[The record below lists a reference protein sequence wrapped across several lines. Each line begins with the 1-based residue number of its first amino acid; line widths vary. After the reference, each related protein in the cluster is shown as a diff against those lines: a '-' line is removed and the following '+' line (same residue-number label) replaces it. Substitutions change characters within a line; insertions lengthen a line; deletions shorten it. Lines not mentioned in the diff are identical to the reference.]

1 LPHIL
6 YIIARHL
13 FSSWDYLLSGKLKTI
28 ADFIRFAYSRM
39 NGSDIYFGHG
49 TDNAWDESVALVLQS
64 LRLPWDFS
72 QELWSCRVTEDE
84 REMLYSRV
92 DKRINERVPVPYLT
106 HEAWFCELPFY
117 VDERVLVPR
126 SPLAE
131 LIQAKFFPWISGEPA
146 RILDLCCGSGCI
158 GIASAVSFPDA
169 EVVLSDLSQDALD
182 VALMNIAK
190 HGLEERVSA
199 LKSDCFAALSS
210 ADEGSFDLI
219 VSNPP
224 YVDAADVESMPSEYR
239 HEPMLGLASGED
251 GLDLTRLILKDAAKY
266 LKPNGILI
274 VEVGNSWVALEEAYP
289 DVAFMWL
296 EFEHGGHGVF
306 MLTADQLKDLNK

>member
-1 LPHIL
+1 M
-6 YIIARHL
+6 
-13 FSSWDYLLSGKLKTI
+13 SGKLKTI

-84 REMLYSRV
+84 RELLYSNI

-131 LIQAKFFPWISGEPA
+131 LIQAKFYPWISDEPE
-146 RILDLCCGSGCI
+146 RILDLCSGSGCI
-158 GIASAVSFPDA
+158 GIASAVNFPDA
-169 EVVLSDLSQDALD
+169 EVVLLDLSHDALD
-182 VALMNIAK
+182 VAAMNIAK
-190 HGLEERVSA
+190 HGLEERVTA
-199 LKSDCFAALSS
+199 LMSDCFAGLSS

-224 YVDAADVESMPSEYR
+224 YVDAADVESMPKEYR

-274 VEVGNSWVALEEAYP
+274 VEVGNSWAALEEAYP

>member
-1 LPHIL
+1 M
-6 YIIARHL
+6 
-13 FSSWDYLLSGKLKTI
+13 SGKLKTI

-84 REMLYSRV
+84 RELLYSNI

-131 LIQAKFFPWISGEPA
+131 LIQAKFYPWISDDPE
-146 RILDLCCGSGCI
+146 RILDLCSGSGCI
-158 GIASAVSFPDA
+158 GIASAVNFPDA
-169 EVVLSDLSQDALD
+169 AVVLLDLSHDALD
-182 VALMNIAK
+182 VAAMNIAK
-190 HGLEERVSA
+190 HGLEERVTA
-199 LKSDCFAALSS
+199 LKSDCFAGLSF

-224 YVDAADVESMPSEYR
+224 YVDAADVESMPKEYR

-274 VEVGNSWVALEEAYP
+274 VEVGNSWAALEEAYP